1 MTESY
6 YKVRQALQ
14 SAKGITYF
22 DRKFLKN
29 MPDIEKCDKKLL
41 RSVPGS
47 ERCDNYY
54 KVRINNPP

>member
-1 MTESY
+1 
-6 YKVRQALQ
+6 
-14 SAKGITYF
+14 
-22 DRKFLKN
+22 